1 MNASLRR
8 ALPGLLVVL
17 AFAAGGFPTGA
28 TPACAEEPAA
38 AANPFVYEAPAG
50 WKPERIPFPLG
61 FAPSLG
67 YSGFEQLHFAPGMF
81 DPKSETYFTYLFFWW
96 VEGTPEVTEQS
107 LARDLV
113 AYYRGL
119 TAAVGESKGLKFDLM
134 KVDAKV
140 EAAVDESL
148 PRDSATGVRR
158 FTGRLNTFDPFK
170 TGQALALEVEIT
182 SWWCEREKHSVVF
195 FCVSPRSTDSAVWK
209 PMREALASFRCG
221 DASRDET
228 PTLRAEGPPAGSDSV
243 SASRVPND
251 GPGSAH
257 GGVVEGSGPRVPTIN
272 RKARVL
278 NSPRPAYP
286 EELRGSGIHGNVIVR
301 VVLGADRTVKSATVV
316 RGLDP
321 ALDAEALKAVYRL
334 EFEPARGTDGK
345 PMDSTL
351 TVAVNFSIR

>member
-1 MNASLRR
+1 MNSSLRR
-8 ALPGLLVVL
+8 VLPSLLVVL
-17 AFAAGGFPTGA
+17 AVAAGGFPA
-28 TPACAEEPAA
+28 RAQEPAA
-38 AANPFVYEAPAG
+38 AAAADPFVYEAPSG

-61 FAPSLG
+61 FAPSLA

-81 DPKSETYFTYLFFWW
+81 DPTSETYFTYLFFWW
-96 VEGTPEVTEQS
+96 VEGKPDVTEQS

-119 TAAVGESKGLKFDLM
+119 TAAVGEPKGLKFDLT

-140 EAAVDESL
+140 EAAVDEFP
-148 PRDSATGVRR
+148 PRASATGVRR
-158 FTGRLNTFDPFK
+158 FTGRLATFDPFK
-170 TGQALALEVEIT
+170 TGKALALEVEIT
-182 SWWCEREKHSVVF
+182 AWRCEREKHSVVF
-195 FCVSPRSTDSAVWK
+195 FCVSPKPRDAAVWT

-228 PTLRAEGPPAGSDSV
+228 PTLRAEGPSAGPDSV

-251 GPGSAH
+251 GPGSAR
-257 GGVVEGSGPRVPTIN
+257 GGVGDGTGPRLPTIN

-278 NSPRPAYP
+278 NNPRPVYP
-286 EELRGSGIHGNVIVR
+286 EELRATGIHGNVVVR

-321 ALDAEALKAVYRL
+321 AIDAEALKAVYRL
-334 EFEPARGTDGK
+334 EFEPARDTDGK
-345 PMDSTL
+345 PIDSTL